1 MATLTAKEIAIY
13 RRDGLVIPDYRL
25 PEPRV
30 RTMRAALDRV
40 MSGNPGIRPEQLISA
55 HVSNGGGEK
64 VRGDDAFLDLA
75 RDPEILDLVEAL
87 IGPDIILWGCHIF
100 CKPGGD
106 GQEVPWHQDGRYW
119 PIRPLAT
126 CTAWVALDDSLPE
139 NGCMRYVPGS
149 HDGRVYR
156 HRKDTQADL
165 ALDLVLDDD
174 EIDVDAGRDVVLRAG
189 EMSLHDIF
197 LVHGSNPNRSP
208 NRRAGVAIRYMPAT
222 SHFDRSLFP
231 RAVAPNGLVTDFGQR
246 PLWLLRGEDRTG
258 KNDFVV
264 GHRS

>member
-1 MATLTAKEIAIY
+1 MATLSPAEIATY
-13 RRDGLVIPDYRL
+13 KRDGLVIPDHRL
-25 PEPRV
+25 PDARLQA
-30 RTMRAALDRV
+30 MRAALDRV
-40 MSGNPGIRPEQLISA
+40 ISGNADVRPEQLISA
-55 HVSNGGGEK
+55 HVSNGGAEK

-75 RDPEILDLVEAL
+75 RDPAILDRVEAL
-87 IGPDIILWGCHIF
+87 IGPDIVLWGCHIF

-106 GQEVPWHQDGRYW
+106 GQEGPWHQDGR
-119 PIRPLAT
+119 
-126 CTAWVALDDSLPE
+126 VF
-139 NGCMRYVPGS
+139 
-149 HDGRVYR
+149 R
-156 HRKDTQADL
+156 HRKDTRADL

-208 NRRAGVAIRYMPAT
+208 KRRAGVAIRYMPGS

-246 PLWLLRGEDRTG
+246 PLWLLRGQDRTG
-258 KNDFVV
+258 KNDFAV
-264 GHRS
+264 GHRA